1 MVWSMVFCMRNVPLK
16 MPDPRAVSPSSY
28 LYPEEPGVAA
38 VDKTRSLPTKS
49 GRVDRG
55 GGQRE
60 REKRRRQRKGGSLGE
75 RSSRGG
81 GGGRGTPDTDLDC
94 HEEEED
100 EEEESQVISH
110 RGQKSEDKDN
120 GKCTQSLPKNVLRNS
135 DRQEEVVATV
145 PEVRHSRVKQRSKQ
159 LRSRTTQSERREEIE
174 ELDIHI
180 PHSDSKTQEKVGG
193 REGGR
198 RKREGQREK
207 ERERKAEMKV
217 KTRAAGPVVEDS
229 GPEKRDRPPE
239 KERERAPFSF
249 LMPLQDGDAEL
260 SNAESG
266 ASGASGASF
275 SDQVSV
281 SAASVSGSTAGAPP
295 GWGEPRELRGDPGS
309 TQSWCPATHA
319 SHNPGP
325 WRSTQS
331 RGATYAGPG
340 PWIKPSQQKL
350 TQVLVG
356 HRLRGGLDL

>member
-1 MVWSMVFCMRNVPLK
+1 MV
-16 MPDPRAVSPSSY
+16 
-28 LYPEEPGVAA
+28 A

-60 REKRRRQRKGGSLGE
+60 REKRRRQRKGGSLGG
-75 RSSRGG
+75 RSSRGRG
-81 GGGRGTPDTDLDC
+81 EGGRGTPDTDLDWP
-94 HEEEED
+94 EED
-100 EEEESQVISH
+100 EEDGEEEEESQVISH
-110 RGQKSEDKDN
+110 RGQKSESKDN
-120 GKCTQSLPKNVLRNS
+120 GKYTQSLPKNVLRN
-135 DRQEEVVATV
+135 RQEEVVETV
-145 PEVRHSRVKQRSKQ
+145 SEVRHSRVKQRSKQ
-159 LRSRTTQSERREEIE
+159 LRSRTTQSERRERVEEIK
-174 ELDIHI
+174 ELNIHI
-180 PHSDSKTQEKVGG
+180 LPSASKTQAKVGG

-198 RKREGQREK
+198 RKRDGQREK
-207 ERERKAEMKV
+207 EREREAEMDV

-229 GPEKRDRPPE
+229 GLEKRDRLPE

-281 SAASVSGSTAGAPP
+281 SAASISGSTAGAPP
-295 GWGEPRELRGDPGS
+295 GWGEPRELRGNPWS
-309 TQSWCPATHA
+309 TQSWCRATNA

-325 WRSTQS
+325 WRSTPS
-331 RGATYAGPG
+331 RGATYAG

-350 TQVLVG
+350 TQVLMG
-356 HRLRGGLDL
+356 HRLRGGIDL

>member
-1 MVWSMVFCMRNVPLK
+1 MGGYVPDYDH
-16 MPDPRAVSPSSY
+16 DPRAVSPSSY
-28 LYPEEPGVAA
+28 LEPEEPGVAA
-38 VDKTRSLPTKS
+38 VDKTHSLPTKS

-60 REKRRRQRKGGSLGE
+60 REKRRRQRKGGSLGG

-81 GGGRGTPDTDLDC
+81 GGGRGTPDTDLDWP
-94 HEEEED
+94 EEEEAEE

-110 RGQKSEDKDN
+110 RGQKSENKDN
-120 GKCTQSLPKNVLRNS
+120 GKCSQSLPKNVLRNS
-135 DRQEEVVATV
+135 DRQEEVVETV
-145 PEVRHSRVKQRSKQ
+145 PEVKHSRVKQRSKQ
-159 LRSRTTQSERREEIE
+159 LRSRTTQSERRERVEEIE
-174 ELDIHI
+174 ELDVHI
-180 PHSDSKTQEKVGG
+180 LPSASKTQATVEG
-193 REGGR
+193 RERGR
-198 RKREGQREK
+198 RKRDGQREK
-207 ERERKAEMKV
+207 EKEREREV
-217 KTRAAGPVVEDS
+217 KTKAA

-275 SDQVSV
+275 SDQFSV
-281 SAASVSGSTAGAPP
+281 SAASISGSTAGAPP
-295 GWGEPRELRGDPGS
+295 GWGEPRELRGDPWR
-309 TQSWCPATHA
+309 TQSWCRATHA

-331 RGATYAGPG
+331 RGATGPG

-356 HRLRGGLDL
+356 HRLRRGLDL